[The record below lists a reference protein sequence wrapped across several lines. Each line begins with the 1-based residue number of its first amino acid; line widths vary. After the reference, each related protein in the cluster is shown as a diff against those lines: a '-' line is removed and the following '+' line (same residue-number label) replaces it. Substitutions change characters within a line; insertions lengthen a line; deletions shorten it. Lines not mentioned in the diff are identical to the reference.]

1 MFLIIKKQ
9 LLKEKKYDI
18 LTIMKETFFKYGINL
33 TQKQADDFN
42 EYYRILTEYNQKFNI
57 TAITERE
64 QVILK
69 NFIDSVIFNNL
80 VKGKIQIDI
89 GSGGGF
95 PALPLKIL
103 NPERHV
109 TLLEATGK
117 KCEFLKAVSESLGLS
132 EVNVINGRAEDYAVK
147 PEYREKFD
155 IATARAVARLNI
167 LTEYCLPFVK
177 VGGIFVGYKAQAE
190 EEIKEAENSINLLGG
205 KIKEIKTVKI
215 ADFTRTAVVIQ
226 KIKSTDKKYP
236 RSNAQ
241 IRKNPL

>member
-1 MFLIIKKQ
+1 
-9 LLKEKKYDI
+9 
-18 LTIMKETFFKYGINL
+18 MKETFFKYGINL
-33 TQKQADDFN
+33 TDSQVQVFN

-57 TAITERE
+57 TAITEKE

-69 NFIDSVIFNNL
+69 NFIDSVIFNDI
-80 VKGKIQIDI
+80 VKGKSHIDI

-103 NPERHV
+103 NPERQV

-117 KCEFLKAVSESLGLS
+117 KCEFLKVVAEKLKLS
-132 EVNVINGRAEDYAVK
+132 KVNVINGRAEDYAVK
-147 PEYREKFD
+147 QEYREKFD
-155 IATARAVARLNI
+155 VATARAVARLNI

-177 VGGIFVGYKAQAE
+177 VGGIFVSYKAQAE
-190 EEIKEAENSINLLGG
+190 EEIKEAENSIKILGG

-215 ADFTRTAVVIQ
+215 SDFTRTAVVIQ

-236 RSNAQ
+236 RSNSQ